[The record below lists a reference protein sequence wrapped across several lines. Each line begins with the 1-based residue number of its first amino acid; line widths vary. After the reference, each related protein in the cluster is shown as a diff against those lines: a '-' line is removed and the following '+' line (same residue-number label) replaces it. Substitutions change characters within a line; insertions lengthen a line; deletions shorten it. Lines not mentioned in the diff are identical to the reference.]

1 MGPLPIPSR
10 KPEGLERP
18 STVCAVSRLRLARGG
33 WLRARHEAGS
43 DACAPL
49 PIPLLLCCVSA
60 WCTVVGADRAHP
72 DGPLPLWLGGRNR
85 RPRCLGGALAS
96 PALLWCET
104 PVLGESVCLFSQPS
118 LATLGN
124 SLHFLSQPPIVIT
137 PRVVPRTLFGSV
149 VEGEVFGS
157 AGGTHKVRTWSRGLD
172 CGLLHPAPWPPSR
185 WLVAHPL
192 SPRPLFGRRKRVP
205 MSRGPSAVQAGSVA
219 NGSPARLR
227 ACRACSWRPR
237 RPCLYGFGFGLYQW
251 RALGSDPPS
260 RRHPTPIATPYLVLQ
275 PPECE
280 GHGCCPARVRVSRMC
295 VPRYSHAI

>member
-1 MGPLPIPSR
+1 MVSPRFPIPMGPLPIPSR

-172 CGLLHPAPWPPSR
+172 CGLLHPPPWPAGAAPMAR
-185 WLVAHPL
+185 GRAL
-192 SPRPLFGRRKRVP
+192 RPVTSL
-205 MSRGPSAVQAGSVA
+205 GPSTESIGHIAQYRLSYLEAIM
-219 NGSPARLR
+219 ARCAR
-227 ACRACSWRPR
+227 RVRQMHPR
-237 RPCLYGFGFGLYQW
+237 RPIYAQNVQR
-251 RALGSDPPS
+251 RAPFALESTT
-260 RRHPTPIATPYLVLQ
+260 H
-275 PPECE
+275 
-280 GHGCCPARVRVSRMC
+280 VSRPFGQLM
-295 VPRYSHAI
+295 